1 MDTRFTEIY
10 NKHKDKIKQNVDLL
24 YLFTNWYI
32 QSRNFDLLI
41 DDKKVKILDN
51 LKMKRIDF
59 PIKLVND
66 KDFVM
71 LMMLSSDDAT
81 FYAYFEGLNK
91 NSKVKTVP
99 IMHKAHLYKN
109 NLVDI
114 DGTISIVQ
122 QFDDTIEQIQIE

>member
-51 LKMKRIDF
+51 LKMKSIDF

-71 LMMLSSDDAT
+71 LMMLSSDDDT
-81 FYAYFEGLNK
+81 FYAYFEGSNQ
-91 NSKVKTVP
+91 NSKTVP
-99 IMHKAHLYKN
+99 IMLKAHLYKN

-122 QFDDTIEQIQIE
+122 QFDDAIEQIQKIE